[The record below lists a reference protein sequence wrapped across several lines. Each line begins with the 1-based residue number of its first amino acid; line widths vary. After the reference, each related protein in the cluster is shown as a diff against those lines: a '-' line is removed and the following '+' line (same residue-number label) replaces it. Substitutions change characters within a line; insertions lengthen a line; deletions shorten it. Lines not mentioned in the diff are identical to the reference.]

1 MTGTMTVEE
10 KPVRVVTLGYTD
22 ADIAN
27 ALGAEIVGSVAS
39 PFGSDGVNPPWAVE
53 PLPADVANL
62 DVQAPNLEA
71 IAAADPDII
80 LAMGAYPSVIELYD
94 SLSEIA
100 PVLTPTTGPL
110 LDSAE
115 DVTTTIGR
123 ALGESE
129 AAAALLA
136 EADRAIDEFKAANP
150 GLEGKTAVFAPR
162 EGTRTAV
169 FIDESAASV
178 TLLRRL
184 GLTTPDELVS
194 LPGEQTFGATFI
206 SDEELSLLDSADIAI
221 VGLYTED
228 ARSAFLAMPLVAGL
242 SVTTDERLVPIDI
255 SLGAALQTPNPVS
268 IQYLLSELG
277 PQLAAAAG

>member
-1 MTGTMTVEE
+1 M
-10 KPVRVVTLGYTD
+10 
-22 ADIAN
+22 
-27 ALGAEIVGSVAS
+27 
-39 PFGSDGVNPPWAVE
+39 
-53 PLPADVANL
+53 
-62 DVQAPNLEA
+62 
-71 IAAADPDII
+71 
-80 LAMGAYPSVIELYD
+80 
-94 SLSEIA
+94 
-100 PVLTPTTGPL
+100 
-110 LDSAE
+110 
-115 DVTTTIGR
+115 TTTIGR

-206 SDEELSLLDSADIAI
+206 SADIAI

>member
-115 DVTTTIGR
+115 
-123 ALGESE
+123 E
-129 AAAALLA
+129 
-136 EADRAIDEFKAANP
+136 
-150 GLEGKTAVFAPR
+150 
-162 EGTRTAV
+162 
-169 FIDESAASV
+169 
-178 TLLRRL
+178 
-184 GLTTPDELVS
+184 
-194 LPGEQTFGATFI
+194 
-206 SDEELSLLDSADIAI
+206 
-221 VGLYTED
+221 
-228 ARSAFLAMPLVAGL
+228 
-242 SVTTDERLVPIDI
+242 
-255 SLGAALQTPNPVS
+255 
-268 IQYLLSELG
+268 
-277 PQLAAAAG
+277 